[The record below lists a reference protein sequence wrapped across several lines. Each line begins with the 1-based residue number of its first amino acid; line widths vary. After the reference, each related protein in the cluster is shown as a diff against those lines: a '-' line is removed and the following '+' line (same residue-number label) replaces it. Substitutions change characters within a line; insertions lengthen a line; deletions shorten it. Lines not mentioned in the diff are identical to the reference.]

1 MSMAGFPSSLE
12 HSAGLA
18 IAATGRGL
26 NDGYPTCAGPSFV
39 QTAISTGTILKAVL
53 LERWYT
59 SWTGL
64 LSERGGARM
73 RRFQSRQLRALVR
86 HAYARV
92 PYYRR
97 LFQKVGLRPE
107 HIRGLDDLPKIP
119 LTSRADLQRCDP
131 CEIVARG
138 FDPERLVVHRTGG
151 SSGEPLSVRRT
162 LFEDRL
168 LHAYRLKVLF
178 RLGLRISDRRAA
190 VVIQGPAK
198 HPLYSSL
205 GLLRYE
211 EIHCVLPSE
220 RILALLRANRPHI
233 LRGYPATLSWLA
245 GQMDDT
251 DRRDIRPR
259 FITTDSEIMT
269 RDMRERIQLG
279 FQAPV
284 VDFYDSHEF
293 NMIAWERPGTDS
305 YQLSEAS
312 VIAEVLRDGRPAR
325 PGEQGEFV
333 GTALHSWAMPF
344 LRFRLGD
351 LVTLGESPSTLKEI
365 QGRSMD
371 RFVLPGGSSLH
382 PYALVKPLLQNAP
395 WSRQFQLI
403 QERDGRIRVKLVPL
417 AGADPAPEAVDA
429 VRRALNELLG
439 AGVVVEVELTECIA
453 PEANG
458 KFRPYYRA

>member
-1 MSMAGFPSSLE
+1 MTN
-12 HSAGLA
+12 GL
-18 IAATGRGL
+18 RP
-26 NDGYPTCAGPSFV
+26 NRS
-39 QTAISTGTILKAVL
+39 ILKAVL
-53 LERWYT
+53 LERWHT
-59 SWTGL
+59 SLTGL
-64 LSERGGARM
+64 LPERGGTRM
-73 RRFQSRQLRALVR
+73 RQFQSRQLRALVR

-107 HIRGLDDLPKIP
+107 HIRGLDDLPRIP

-131 CEIVARG
+131 SEIVARG
-138 FDPERLVVHRTGG
+138 LDPERLVVHRTGG

-178 RLGLRISDRRAA
+178 QLGLRIGDRRSA
-190 VVIQGPAK
+190 VVIQGLAK
-198 HPLYSSL
+198 PPLYSSL

-211 EIHCVLPSE
+211 EIHCLLPSE
-220 RILALLRANRPHI
+220 RILELLRSNRPHI

-245 GQMDDT
+245 GQMDDA

-269 RDMRERIQLG
+269 PDMRQRIQAG

-305 YQLSEAS
+305 YQISEAS
-312 VIAEVLRDGRPAR
+312 VIAEVLRDGRPVG

-371 RFVLPGGSSLH
+371 RFVLPGGISLH
-382 PYALVKPLLQNAP
+382 PYALVKPLLQCAP

-403 QERDGRIRVKLVPL
+403 QEREDRIRVKLVPS
-417 AGADPAPEAVDA
+417 AGAHPAPEAVEA
-429 VRRALNELLG
+429 VRLILG
-439 AGVVVEVELTECIA
+439 AQLGPRVVVEVDLAECI
-453 PEANG
+453 PPGANG

>member
-1 MSMAGFPSSLE
+1 M
-12 HSAGLA
+12 
-18 IAATGRGL
+18 
-26 NDGYPTCAGPSFV
+26 
-39 QTAISTGTILKAVL
+39 GTILKAVL

-73 RRFQSRQLRALVR
+73 RQFQSRQLRALVR
-86 HAYARV
+86 HAYTRV

-97 LFQKVGLRPE
+97 LFDQAGLRPE
-107 HIRGLDDLPKIP
+107 HIRGVEDLLKIP
-119 LTSRADLQRCDP
+119 LTSRVDLQRCDP
-131 CEIVARG
+131 SEIVARG

-151 SSGEPLSVRRT
+151 SSGKPLSIRRT
-162 LFEDRL
+162 FFEDRL

-178 RLGLRISDRRAA
+178 RLGLRMSDRRAA
-190 VVIQGPAK
+190 VVIQRFAK
-198 HPLYSSL
+198 PPLYSSL

-211 EIHCVLPSE
+211 EIHCLLPPE
-220 RILALLRANRPHI
+220 RILAQLRASRPHV

-245 GQMDDT
+245 GQMDDA

-259 FITTDSEIMT
+259 FITTDSEMLT
-269 RDMRERIQLG
+269 RDMRERIQAG

-293 NMIAWERPGTDS
+293 NMIAWERPGTGF
-305 YQLSEAS
+305 YQVSEAS
-312 VIAEVLRDGRPAR
+312 VIAEVLRDGRPVGS
-325 PGEQGEFV
+325 GEQGEFV

-351 LVTLGESPSTLKEI
+351 LVTRGESPSTLKEI

-382 PYALVKPLLQNAP
+382 PYALVNPLLRSAP
-395 WSRQFQLI
+395 WLRQFQLV
-403 QERDGRIRVKLVPL
+403 QEREDRILVKLVPS
-417 AGADPAPEAVDA
+417 AGAYPAPDAVEA
-429 VRRALNELLG
+429 VRRVLSALLG
-439 AGVVVEVELTECIA
+439 AGVVVVVELAECIP